1 MRRLSVQIP
10 FEFFFQISGGSRPA
24 QGNARMVIPKGQ
36 TFSHPGLQRR
46 RTFKS
51 ASRTTSYP
59 VGTVDTA
66 GSNSQALASTQGR
79 AKHELK
85 RAQTLS

>member
-1 MRRLSVQIP
+1 MAFRI
-10 FEFFFQISGGSRPA
+10 FFFQISGGSRPA

-66 GSNSQALASTQGR
+66 SNSQALASTQGR
-79 AKHELK
+79 AKYELK